1 MNLFYAHSEDI
12 VLPVIKL
19 TGQESKHA
27 IKVLRYRIGDEI
39 MITDGKGH
47 VYTCKVSSIGKEDL
61 SAEVISKSFED
72 RPFPYLTLVLGL
84 IKKRDR
90 LEFAIEKSVELGVD
104 QIIIFR
110 GDHSE
115 KQKIRLDRVESA
127 TLSAMK
133 QSLRLYLPDIKV
145 AESLKSAIEMIKN
158 PGTIVLADETKEDD
172 INPKLA
178 QDRYTVVI
186 GPEGGFSKSEKKWLH
201 HLQAIPYTLGDKRLR
216 TETAAMIMI
225 DRFKSKSI

>member
-19 TGQESKHA
+19 KGQESKHA
-27 IKVLRYRIGDEI
+27 TKVLRYRLGDEI
-39 MITDGKGH
+39 MITDGKGQL
-47 VYTCKVSSIGKEDL
+47 YTCKVSSIGKEDL
-61 SAEVISKSFED
+61 TAEVVSTSFED

-115 KQKIRLDRVESA
+115 KQKFRIDRVESA

-133 QSLRLYLPDIKV
+133 QSLRLYLPDIKE
-145 AESLKSAIEMIKN
+145 AESLKSAIEMINN

-172 INPKLA
+172 INPTLA
-178 QDRYTVVI
+178 EDRYTVVI
-186 GPEGGFSKSEKKWLH
+186 GPEGGFSKNEKKWLNH
-201 HLQAIPYTLGDKRLR
+201 IQAIPYSLGDKRLR
-216 TETAAMIMI
+216 TETAAMIII
-225 DRFKSKSI
+225 DRFKSVPI